1 MIQFARAFAGSGLF
15 WLWASLALAQA
26 PEAPPAAAAEAEA
39 PAAKAA
45 VPAAKTAAA
54 PARRPGPR
62 VTAAT
67 PECAWTGRRI
77 VGLLVRDD
85 VDPADKFLRFYESFG
100 CPTSHIGPALRCV
113 VTSDGTA
120 EGQAKALTERV
131 DACWDKPSLK
141 FLNR

>member
-26 PEAPPAAAAEAEA
+26 PETSAPTATPAAEA
-39 PAAKAA
+39 PAPAPTAKA
-45 VPAAKTAAA
+45 AAA

>member
-26 PEAPPAAAAEAEA
+26 PEAPSAAAEAEA
-39 PAAKAA
+39 PAAKA
-45 VPAAKTAAA
+45 PAAKAAA
-54 PARRPGPR
+54 KAAQRPGPR

-77 VGLLVRDD
+77 VGLLIRDD

-100 CPTSHIGPALRCV
+100 CPTGHIGPALRCV

>member
-26 PEAPPAAAAEAEA
+26 PETSAPTVTPAAEA
-39 PAAKAA
+39 PA
-45 VPAAKTAAA
+45 PAAKAAA

>member
-26 PEAPPAAAAEAEA
+26 PETSAPTATPAAEA
-39 PAAKAA
+39 PA
-45 VPAAKTAAA
+45 PAAKAAA